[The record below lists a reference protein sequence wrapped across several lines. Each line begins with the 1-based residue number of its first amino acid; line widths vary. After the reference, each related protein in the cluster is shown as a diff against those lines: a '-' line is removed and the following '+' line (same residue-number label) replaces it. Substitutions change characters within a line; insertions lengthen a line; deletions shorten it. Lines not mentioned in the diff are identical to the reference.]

1 MNVSYIAHI
10 SGKVQ
15 GVFFRASSQQIA
27 IDFGLS
33 GYARNLAD
41 GDVEV
46 LMSGDQEKVDK
57 MLEWLAHGPHQAEV
71 ANIEKKQVK
80 YNPHDFFSIS

>member
-1 MNVSYIAHI
+1 
-10 SGKVQ
+10 
-15 GVFFRASSQQIA
+15 
-27 IDFGLS
+27 
-33 GYARNLAD
+33 
-41 GDVEV
+41 
-46 LMSGDQEKVDK
+46 MSGDQEKVDK